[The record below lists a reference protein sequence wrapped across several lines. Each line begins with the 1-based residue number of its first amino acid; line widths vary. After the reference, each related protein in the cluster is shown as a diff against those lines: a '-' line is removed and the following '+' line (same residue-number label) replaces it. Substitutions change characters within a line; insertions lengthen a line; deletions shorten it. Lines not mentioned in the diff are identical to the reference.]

1 MALVHED
8 EAILGRS
15 NESIEKYGSQ
25 GTAFFG
31 KVVMSSGQNPV
42 LGRKVLIDLAEPHL
56 ILICGKRGYGK
67 SYSMAVLMEEMAR
80 LPFSIRQRL
89 SVIVIDTVGI
99 FWSLKI
105 PDKKNVSEIGGWG
118 LKPAS
123 TGVRVFVPKGRLS
136 FYQEHRIPVDGA
148 FTLKASELE
157 GMEWMTLFRLS
168 WKDSEGV
175 LLGKMVDEL
184 KDSGKQFG
192 IDELIEAV
200 RSEKK
205 APEKV
210 KEAVIGRLLLAKQ
223 WGLIEKEGTSIPDL
237 VKPGTI
243 NVIDVSAYRQA
254 IGMEGT
260 RDLVVAI
267 LGKKLF
273 EQRMLYRKSEES
285 KLIAGEK
292 RESKMPLIWM
302 FVDEAHM
309 FMPKDE
315 QSLSL
320 QVLLEWVR
328 VGRQPG
334 LGLVLA
340 TQRPNKLHPDAISQ
354 CDLFIA
360 HRMTSQMDIQ
370 AVSALRPSYMYSD
383 FDKYFH
389 EMPRG
394 RGFALILDDNT
405 EKLWLVKVRPRLSWD
420 ASVTASAMPY

>member
-1 MALVHED
+1 MALAQEE

-15 NESIEKYGSQ
+15 LEDIEKYGSN
-25 GTAFFG
+25 GTAYFG

-42 LGRKVLIDLAEPHL
+42 LGRKVLVDMAEPHL

-80 LPFSIRQRL
+80 LPFSVRQRL

-105 PDKKNVSEIGGWG
+105 PDKKNVAEIEKWG
-118 LKPAS
+118 LKA
-123 TGVRVFVPKGRLS
+123 TNTEVRVFVPKGRLS
-136 FYQEHRIPVDGA
+136 FYREHKIPVDGA
-148 FTLKASELE
+148 FTLRASELE
-157 GMEWMTLFRLS
+157 GMEWMTLFKLS
-168 WKDSEGV
+168 WHESEGV
-175 LLGKMVDEL
+175 LLGKVVDEL
-184 KDSGKQFG
+184 KDKGKNFG
-192 IDELIEAV
+192 VDELIEAV
-200 RSEKK
+200 RSDKK
-205 APEKV
+205 APDKV
-210 KEAVIGRLLLAKQ
+210 KEALASRLLVAKK
-223 WGLIEKEGTSIPDL
+223 WGLLEKEGTSIPDL

-273 EQRMLYRKSEES
+273 EQRMLYRKSEEAKFIS
-285 KLIAGEK
+285 GEK

-315 QSLSL
+315 NSLSL

-370 AVSALRPSYMYSD
+370 AVGALRPSYMYRD

-394 RGFALILDDNT
+394 RGYALVLDDNT
-405 EKLWLVKVRPRLSWD
+405 EKLWMIKVRPRLSWD